1 MEVLKIYNILDILQ
15 ILEHATKLE
24 MGFGKKRRVKMT
36 LKFWFEKVGI
46 KLSLTIT
53 GKPPSRIIFEIENG

>member
-1 MEVLKIYNILDILQ
+1 
-15 ILEHATKLE
+15 

-46 KLSLTIT
+46 KLLLTII
-53 GKPPSRIIFEIENG
+53 GKPPSRVILDRENG